1 MHLDH
6 CISAP
11 FFSWVVG
18 SIFINVLLSPE
29 SGLVNKLLEFL
40 GFESVFFMASSK
52 LSRPIV
58 ILSGIWRDMGY
69 SAIVYIAAITSIDL
83 SLYEAARI
91 DGAGKFSQIR
101 YITLPGITPIIV
113 TMLLL
118 KVGHF
123 MDFGFERVWIFLS
136 GINQAQ
142 IEIFDTFI
150 YRIGLQGAQ
159 FAFSTAIGLFKAV
172 VGFILLIGSNSISKR
187 LTEKGLF

>member
-1 MHLDH
+1 MYI
-6 CISAP
+6 CPI
-11 FFSWVVG
+11 FSWVVG

-150 YRIGLQGAQ
+150 YRISLQGAQ

>member
-1 MHLDH
+1 
-6 CISAP
+6 
-11 FFSWVVG
+11 
-18 SIFINVLLSPE
+18 
-29 SGLVNKLLEFL
+29 
-40 GFESVFFMASSK
+40 
-52 LSRPIV
+52 
-58 ILSGIWRDMGY
+58 MG
-69 SAIVYIAAITSIDL
+69 
-83 SLYEAARI
+83 
-91 DGAGKFSQIR
+91 

-150 YRIGLQGAQ
+150 YRISLQGAQ